1 MRLFVAIPLN
11 EELRDRVGIVQ
22 ETFRRERV
30 QGNFT
35 PRENLHITLAFIGEY
50 GNPAAVMDALEQ
62 VSFEP
67 FTLRMDRTGRFGDLW
82 WTGFNEAWQ
91 LEALAGKVRRVLAEA
106 GIPYD
111 RKRFRPHVTILRKP
125 VYPEGRKIEEMGFG
139 PAEMTV
145 SEFCLMQ
152 STRGKHGMIYTELGS
167 ITARE

>member
-1 MRLFVAIPLN
+1 M
-11 EELRDRVGIVQ
+11 
-22 ETFRRERV
+22 
-30 QGNFT
+30 
-35 PRENLHITLAFIGEY
+35 
-50 GNPAAVMDALEQ
+50 
-62 VSFEP
+62 
-67 FTLRMDRTGRFGDLW
+67 
-82 WTGFNEAWQ
+82 GFNEAWQ